1 MKKSLTEF
9 LERVPLSRFHWF
21 TSYSIGANSV
31 SEPLDKAGLRG
42 FHYTMLTIT
51 SLIYGLTGMNVMLIA
66 ATLKPIII
74 EWNLV
79 PVTAGMLASSFYV
92 GMVFGA
98 LMSGRICDLIGRQ
111 KTLAL
116 LILISSIFM
125 GLSSIAWDVG
135 SMAVLRFLSGFGAG
149 GTLPLPA
156 VYIAEYAPSRYRGTF
171 LGLVESSW
179 VYGVLIGLFYGY
191 LVVPTYSWRPGF
203 YIAFLAI
210 LLVPMVIK
218 FLPESIRYLQS
229 KGRSKEVL
237 DILKKLGFAPP
248 EKTLEFKEEKF
259 GLRDV
264 FSILFSTYYIRR
276 TILLWVLW
284 GALVYTY
291 HGIFIWLPTIY
302 SSPPFN
308 LKIVTSLEFVLM
320 VTLFQIPGYYSA
332 TFLLDKIGRKK
343 VLAIYLISAGVGSY
357 LLGLSMQ
364 IEQILIWSSV
374 ISFFNLGAW
383 AGLYAYTPELYPTQ
397 FRGTGTG
404 VAASVGRMM
413 GVFAP
418 TLTPFLLTAVG
429 LYSTFI
435 VFALVH
441 ILAGFVVIGLGIE
454 TKKKKLEEISLTL

>member
-1 MKKSLTEF
+1 MKKGLIKF
-9 LERVPLSRFHWF
+9 LEKVFPSSLHWF
-21 TSYSIGANSV
+21 TSHKISTNSIG
-31 SEPLDKAGLRG
+31 EPLDKANLRG
-42 FHYTMLTIT
+42 FHYKILAIT
-51 SLIYGLTGMNVMLIA
+51 SLIYGFTGMNVMLISVA
-66 ATLKPIII
+66 LKSISI
-74 EWNLV
+74 EWNLA

-98 LMSGRICDLIGRQ
+98 LLSGRICDIIGRC
-111 KTLAL
+111 KALAL
-116 LILISSIFM
+116 LIFISSIFM
-125 GLSSIAWDVG
+125 GLSSIAWDVW
-135 SMAVLRFLSGFGAG
+135 SMAALRFLSGFGAG

-156 VYIAEYAPSRYRGTF
+156 VYIAEYSPIRYRGTF

-191 LVVPTYSWRPGF
+191 LVVPTHGWRLGF
-203 YIAFLAI
+203 YVAFLVI
-210 LLVPMVIK
+210 ILVPIVIK

-229 KGRSKEVL
+229 KGRSNEVL
-237 DILKKLGFAPP
+237 DILKKLDFDIP
-248 EKTLEFKEEKF
+248 KKMLEFKEEKF
-259 GLRDV
+259 GWRDIL
-264 FSILFSTYYIRR
+264 SILFSTYYIRR

-302 SSPPFN
+302 SEPPFN
-308 LKIVTSLEFVLM
+308 LKIVKSLEFVLI

-343 VLAIYLISAGVGSY
+343 VLAIYLISAGISSY

-364 IEQILIWSSV
+364 IEQILIWSSL

-383 AGLYAYTPELYPTQ
+383 AGLYAYTPELYPTR

-404 VAASVGRMM
+404 IAASVGRIM

-418 TLTPFLLTAVG
+418 TLTPFLLNTFG

-435 VFALVH
+435 VFAFIH
-441 ILAGFVVIGLGIE
+441 ILAGFMVIILGIE
-454 TKKKKLEEISLTL
+454 TKKKKLEEISL

>member
-1 MKKSLTEF
+1 LKKIFEKAPLPSPEF
-9 LERVPLSRFHWF
+9 VSH
-21 TSYSIGANSV
+21 SV
-31 SEPLDKAGLRG
+31 DSASFGEPLDKASLRG
-42 FHYTMLTIT
+42 FHYTMLAIT
-51 SLIYGLTGMNVMLIA
+51 SLIYGLTAMNVMLISVA
-66 ATLKPIII
+66 LKPIIS
-74 EWNLV
+74 EWNLTA
-79 PVTAGMLASSFYV
+79 VTAGMLASSGYV
-92 GMVFGA
+92 GMFFGA
-98 LMSGRICDLIGRQ
+98 IMSGTICDLIGRK

-116 LILISSIFM
+116 LITISSVFM
-125 GLSSIAWDVG
+125 GLSSIAWNVE
-135 SMAVLRFLSGFGAG
+135 SMAVLRFLSGYGAG

-156 VYIAEYAPSRYRGTF
+156 VYIAEYAPARYRGTF

-210 LLVPMVIK
+210 ILVPLVAK

-229 KGRSKEVL
+229 KGRSGEAL
-237 DILKKLGFAPP
+237 DILRKLGFALP
-248 EKTLEFKEEKF
+248 EKTLEFKEKKF
-259 GLRDV
+259 GLKKA
-264 FSILFSTYYIRR
+264 FSELFSTNYIKR

-291 HGIFIWLPTIY
+291 HGIFIWLPAIY
-302 SSPPFN
+302 ASPPFN
-308 LKIVTSLEFVLM
+308 LKMITSLEFVLI

-332 TFLLDKIGRKK
+332 TFLLDRIGRKK
-343 VLAIYLISAGVGSY
+343 VLAVYLILAGVGSY
-357 LLGLSMQ
+357 LLGLFMQ

-404 VAASVGRMM
+404 VAASIGRMM

-418 TLTPFLLTAVG
+418 TLTPLLLTTVG

-435 VFALVH
+435 VFALIH
-441 ILAGFVVIGLGIE
+441 LIAGFVVIGLGIE
-454 TKKKKLEEISLTL
+454 TKKKKLEEISLS